1 MEQREEYVVVLNVG
15 IKVFYQKIVRRR
27 RLRTELDNYKNW
39 PSNKKGRQ
47 KNICRDGS
55 LGDYLAYIFGPIVV
69 IDIVRYLYL
78 YYFFKN
84 KERINPNQKAVE
96 AFIPDFEHG
105 LMTQKSSKK
114 RWQTSGQYSPSSSK

>member
-1 MEQREEYVVVLNVG
+1 
-15 IKVFYQKIVRRR
+15 
-27 RLRTELDNYKNW
+27 
-39 PSNKKGRQ
+39 
-47 KNICRDGS
+47 
-55 LGDYLAYIFGPIVV
+55 LAYIFGPIVV

-114 RWQTSGQYSPSSSK
+114 RW